1 MNKYIGHDS
10 QVYGIEEHRLVGGKG
25 DGMRILQV
33 RNGKGLDFTI
43 AVDRCADIYRLS
55 FKGINMG
62 YFSPTGYVAPAYYDE
77 DRFFKTFT
85 AGFLTTCGLTTIGVP
100 CEDEGEKLPLHG
112 TIGNTPAEQIWWE
125 ETEGKLII
133 HAVIRDEI
141 LFSHKLTLYRD
152 IECFLNSNRFEIHDR
167 IVNRGDVDSPIMFLY
182 HMNMGYPLLSE
193 NAEVRIPSD
202 EVIPRN
208 ERAAEGLK
216 TWNKVI
222 EPQAEFVEQCYFH
235 KFKEKGE
242 AGIFNP
248 DINIG
253 LIIRFDPKQ
262 LPYFTQW
269 KMMGVR
275 DYALGL
281 EPGNGHPDGR
291 DKMRQEGTLTILKP
305 GESICFDVA
314 VDMID
319 GAGNGAKELV

>member
-25 DGMRILQV
+25 DGMRLLQV
-33 RNGKGLDFTI
+33 RNGKGLDFTV

-62 YFSPTGYVAPAYYDE
+62 FFSPAGYVAPAYYDE
-77 DRFFKTFT
+77 ERYFKTFT
-85 AGFLTTCGLTTIGVP
+85 AGFMTTCGLTNIGIP
-100 CEDEGEKLPLHG
+100 CEDNGEKLPLHG
-112 TIGNTPAEQIWWE
+112 TVGTIPAEQIWWE
-125 ETEGKLII
+125 EAEGKLII
-133 HAVIRDEI
+133 HAVIRDEM

-152 IECFLNSNRFEIHDR
+152 IVCYLDSNRIEIHDK
-167 IVNRGDVDSPIMFLY
+167 IVNRGDTESPIMFLY

-193 NAEVRIPSD
+193 HAEVYIASD

-208 ERAAEGLK
+208 ERAAEGLA
-216 TWNKVI
+216 TWNKML
-222 EPQAEFVEQCYFH
+222 EPQEGFVEQCYFH
-235 KFKEKGE
+235 KFSEKGE

-248 DINIG
+248 DINLG
-253 LIIRFDPKQ
+253 LVIRFDPKQ

-281 EPGNGHPDGR
+281 EPGNAHPDGR
-291 DKMRQEGTLTILKP
+291 DKMRRDGELTILQP

-319 GAGNGAKELV
+319 SDCNSSVM